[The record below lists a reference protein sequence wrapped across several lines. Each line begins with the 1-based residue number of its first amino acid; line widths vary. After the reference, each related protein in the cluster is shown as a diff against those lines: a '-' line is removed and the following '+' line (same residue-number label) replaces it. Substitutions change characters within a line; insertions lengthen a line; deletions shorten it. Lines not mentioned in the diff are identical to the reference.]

1 MQQVGHVSIVG
12 CTQAAGATHAMCGID
27 GIRPFAPN
35 VRTSIELAAIS
46 AVEYNGPLHLH
57 IGLPLPS
64 HNGTRS
70 LIEFNTGHRE
80 HSLSLSF
87 EGRIPDSI
95 EIVKMCMDPAQ
106 KTFGRFGE

>member
-1 MQQVGHVSIVG
+1 MQQVGHASIVG
-12 CTQAAGATHAMCGID
+12 STPAAGATHAMCGID
-27 GIRPFAPN
+27 GLRRFAPN

-57 IGLPLPS
+57 IGMPLPS
-64 HNGTRS
+64 STRS

-87 EGRIPDSI
+87 
-95 EIVKMCMDPAQ
+95 A
-106 KTFGRFGE
+106 